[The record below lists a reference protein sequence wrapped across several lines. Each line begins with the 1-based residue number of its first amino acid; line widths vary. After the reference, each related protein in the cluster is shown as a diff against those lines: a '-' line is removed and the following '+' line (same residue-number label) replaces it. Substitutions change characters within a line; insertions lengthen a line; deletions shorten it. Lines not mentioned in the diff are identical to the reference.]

1 MKLGS
6 GAERALLDL
15 LAALDRVGYDFVAPT
30 PATHARVIARPDMR
44 VARDLRGIFGWSLP
58 FAPETMPEALRPLL
72 DVSELFEEADGL
84 LHSRVRVSR
93 LGGRLFVHSAYP
105 TDDKDAVFF
114 GPDSYRFVDFIR
126 AELARAPGARRLV
139 DIGSGS
145 GVGGIMAAAAVP
157 GARIT
162 LLDVNAAALRFA
174 SVNAR
179 YAGVDAELVEGDS
192 LGAVSGLIDLVVAN
206 PPYIV
211 DEEERDYRD
220 GGDMRGAR
228 VSLDWTLEAAARLEP
243 AARMLLYTGVAIV
256 EGRDALREALEK
268 ELPGLGCSL
277 RYRELDPDIFGE
289 ELDKPGYRQVERI
302 AAVGAVVEAA
312 RKQRAAP

>member
-1 MKLGS
+1 MKLGF

-126 AELARAPGARRLV
+126 AELTRAPGARRLV

-145 GVGGIMAAAAVP
+145 GVGGIMAAAALP

-162 LLDVNAAALRFA
+162 LLDVNASALRFA
-174 SVNAR
+174 SINAR
-179 YAGVDAELVEGDS
+179 SAGIDAELVEGDG
-192 LGAVSGLIDLVVAN
+192 LGAVSGLVDLVVAN

-228 VSLDWTLEAAARLEP
+228 VSLDWTLEAATRLEP
-243 AARMLLYTGVAIV
+243 GGRMLLYTGVAIV
-256 EGRDALREALEK
+256 DGRDALREALEK

-289 ELDKPGYRQVERI
+289 ELDKPAYRQVERI

-312 RKQRAAP
+312 RQQRAAP